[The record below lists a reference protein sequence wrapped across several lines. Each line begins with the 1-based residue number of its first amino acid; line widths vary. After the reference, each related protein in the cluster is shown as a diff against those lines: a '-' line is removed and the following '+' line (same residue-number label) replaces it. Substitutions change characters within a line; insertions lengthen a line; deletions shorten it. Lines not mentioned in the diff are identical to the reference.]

1 MRGPL
6 RRGMRL
12 VAAALLSAG
21 IALAEIG
28 QGAAL
33 AQTLPAS
40 AEADLK
46 AGRARLDFLA
56 GDWRVEQFLP
66 TRVDQWRSSGESALR
81 FNSTLNDLY
90 LETRAGSGGYVYDI
104 VFSFDVARQLYRI
117 ISRDDRSGLIDVYEG
132 VFDERGALIVSNV
145 GPGTHYVSGGI
156 RYHNRMIFTPTA
168 GGWEWLV
175 EVSGNGGQSWQ
186 PQVRVVA
193 RR

>member
-1 MRGPL
+1 MRGPV
-6 RRGMRL
+6 RQGMRL
-12 VAAALLSAG
+12 VTAALLLAG
-21 IALAEIG
+21 VAQAEIG
-28 QGAAL
+28 QGVAL
-33 AQTLPAS
+33 AQTLPAP
-40 AEADLK
+40 AEADLR

-56 GDWRVEQFLP
+56 GDWRVEQLVP
-66 TRVDQWRSSGESALR
+66 TGENQWRSSGESALR

-104 VFSFDVARQLYRI
+104 VLSFDVARQLYRI

-132 VFDERGALIVSNV
+132 VFDERGALVVSNV

-156 RYHNRMIFTPTA
+156 RYHNRMTFTPTA
-168 GGWEWLV
+168 EGWEWLV
-175 EVSGNGGQSWQ
+175 EVSGDGGQSWQ